1 MAHSLDL
8 KWSRR
13 ALADIARIID
23 YIAQDNPRAGKALAV
38 SVRSHAEHLRAH
50 PYMGR
55 ESIAGV
61 RELVI
66 HRNYLLTYRIKP
78 GKVEILQVWHVAQRH

>member
-13 ALADIARIID
+13 ALSDLAKIID
-23 YIAQDNPRAGKALAV
+23 YIARDKPEAAQALAIDM
-38 SVRSHAEHLRAH
+38 RAQAKHLCLH
-50 PYMGR
+50 PYLGR
-55 ESIAGV
+55 ESIPGV
-61 RELVI
+61 RELVV

-78 GKVEILQVWHVAQRH
+78 GAIEILQVWHVARQH